1 MRGTI
6 RAAICAAALLPA
18 AAMAKTYGCSIGG
31 TGPTGPTTTGQCGGY
46 EGYGVGE
53 PRYGSPNSM
62 QFQNAAVSLDL
73 FDVQPEGADAFTPE
87 GDSDTIGGAFTY
99 GKAGFQHD
107 ERYDLHYQ
115 HARRI
120 GEGTRARFLV
130 DVPVSIAHYDQY
142 DVQFKF
148 GNTPVGPPVPF
159 GGHTAVYGTVNVG
172 VEFPVTPNFLVTPR
186 ISYSN
191 TQAGSYFAKDAE
203 LANGSVT
210 GRYKLPQVGRGDLVF
225 GGMIAYSHTI
235 DTFLAKQPFF
245 DSLDFWTARGGLAYQ
260 LPLKRRIFG
269 RQSSLRASYVFTE
282 QFGEKGFAYTQV
294 HEAGVSIGVRT
305 REAEQKNRFEQM
317 RVGLLYTH
325 TKNNFTGA
333 AGYDA
338 VTATFGYRF

>member
-6 RAAICAAALLPA
+6 KIAGLTIAALVPGGV
-18 AAMAKTYGCSIGG
+18 MAKTYQCNIN
-31 TGPTGPTTTGQCGGY
+31 TTQQNQVCGGY
-46 EGYGVGE
+46 QGYSSAE
-53 PRYGSPNSM
+53 PRNGSPNSM
-62 QFQNAAVSLDL
+62 QFQNASVALDM
-73 FDVQPEGADAFTPE
+73 FDFQPEGADAFTPE
-87 GDSDTIGGAFTY
+87 GDSDTVGGAFTY
-99 GKAGFQHD
+99 DKAGFQRG
-107 ERYDLHYQ
+107 ERLDLHYQ

-120 GEGTRARFLV
+120 GEGSRARLIV
-130 DVPVSIAHYDQY
+130 DVPVNISHYDRY
-142 DVQFKF
+142 DVQFNYF
-148 GNTPVGPPVPF
+148 GQVGTLLPF

-172 VEFPVTPNFLVTPR
+172 IEVPVTPNLLLTPR
-186 ISYSN
+186 VSYSN
-191 TQAGSYFAKDAE
+191 TQAGSYFANDAE
-203 LANGSVT
+203 LANASLT

-245 DSLDFWTARGGLAYQ
+245 DSSAFWTARGGLAYQ

-269 RQSSLRASYVFTE
+269 RQSSIRASYVFTE
-282 QFGEKGFAYTQV
+282 QFGDPGFAYSQV
-294 HEAGVSIGVRT
+294 HEVGVNIGVRT

-325 TKNNFTGA
+325 TKNNFTSK